1 MITLEQLIKYTAK
14 AVMLA
19 DPEPDVYYPRCPGS
33 KNTNMILTDGEL
45 FISFN
50 KSGTFSGK
58 AKVYIKNT
66 FDYQAYVERLL
77 KQLNKFTGKNYTIKD
92 LKSIKRKEQK

>member
-1 MITLEQLIKYTAK
+1 MNLTIHKLIQYTAN

-19 DPEPDVYYPRCPGS
+19 DPNPDVYYPRCPGC

-50 KSGTFSGK
+50 RSGAFSGK
-58 AKVYIKNT
+58 AKVLIRETDKYP
-66 FDYQAYVERLL
+66 AYVENLL
-77 KQLNKFTGKNYTIKD
+77 RHLNKFTGKTYTIED
-92 LKSIKRKEQK
+92 LEE